1 MDDTVEHRARVKN
14 AGFTRG
20 RPFAKGNPG
29 RPKGA
34 RNKGTLVAEALL
46 QDGAGDLMQRALEDS
61 KKGYGATLRW
71 CLDRLMPKRDRTLDL
86 DLPPVVTAA
95 DAAQLSARLIAL
107 VAEGEIT
114 PAEARTLATLVEGF
128 RETLDTAALQSR
140 VAELEQAVQ
149 FLRGQVSDL
158 TLREGAE
165 APAAATAA

>member
-1 MDDTVEHRARVKN
+1 MNDTVEHRSRVKN

-20 RPFAKGNPG
+20 RPFAKGNAG

-158 TLREGAE
+158 TLQERAE
-165 APAAATAA
+165 TAPASVAA